1 MPINMTQ
8 IKSNQGIREL
18 ARKLN
23 LSIGTVSR
31 SLNNR
36 YGVNA
41 QTKARVL
48 EEARRMGYV
57 PNAAARRLK
66 EHPVLNVGLFF
77 APYDNPGHEINP
89 YATDL
94 IQLITDKASDEN
106 FRFEVIRFVDL
117 PTVTTQLQEQQLD
130 VALTLGD
137 FPEPFYSMLSEKN
150 LPVIN
155 ISKET
160 DLPNQICIQTD
171 GFQAYALAVQYL
183 AALGHTQIALVNG
196 PQKGGHFLQYAAAFD
211 DAISEFHLTCL
222 PGWKIELPPEKTNAQ
237 GARIATLELLK
248 QDTRPT
254 AIVYGSDWL
263 AMGGIKAIR
272 ESQLRVGEDISV
284 VGHDNLPMTELLD
297 PPLTTFD
304 MHLEGQAR
312 SIIRLITRLSDGQP
326 LIDPDRPASVINIT
340 PNLVKRSSCR
350 CIR

>member
-1 MPINMTQ
+1 MTQ
-8 IKSNQGIREL
+8 TKSNQGIREL
-18 ARKLN
+18 AATLN

-66 EHPVLNVGLFF
+66 EHPVLSVGLFF

-94 IQLITDKASDEN
+94 IQLITDKAQDEN
-106 FRFEVIRFVDL
+106 FKFEVLRYSDL
-117 PTVTTQLQEQQLD
+117 PTTITQLEEQQLNI
-130 VALTLGD
+130 ALTLGD
-137 FPEPFYSMLSEKN
+137 FPETFYTLLADRKM
-150 LPVIN
+150 PVIN

-160 DLPNQICIQTD
+160 ELPNQICIQTD
-171 GFQAYALAVQYL
+171 GSQAYALAVQYL
-183 AALGHTQIALVNG
+183 AALGHTKIALVNG
-196 PQKGGHFLQYAAAFD
+196 PQKGGHFLQYAVAFD
-211 DAISEFHLTCL
+211 DAITEFHLTCM
-222 PGWKIELPPEKTNAQ
+222 PNWKIELAPDRTNAQ
-237 GARIATLELLK
+237 GARHATLELLK
-248 QDTRPT
+248 QTPRPT

-272 ESQLRVGEDISV
+272 ESQLRVGEDVSV
-284 VGHDNLPMTELLD
+284 IGHDNLPMTELLD

-312 SIIRLITRLSDGQP
+312 TIIRLISRLSEGQP
-326 LIDPDRPASVINIT
+326 LIDPDRPASVINMT
-340 PNLVKRSSCR
+340 PNLVKRKSCC

>member
-1 MPINMTQ
+1 MTQ

-48 EEARRMGYV
+48 EEARRIGYV

-66 EHPVLNVGLFF
+66 EHPLLSAGMFF

-94 IQLITDKASDEN
+94 IKLINEKTHQEN
-106 FRFEVIRFVDL
+106 MRFEVIRF
-117 PTVTTQLQEQQLD
+117 TNMSAVTQQLDEQQLD
-130 VALTLGD
+130 VVLTLGD
-137 FPEPFYSMLSEKN
+137 FPESFYALLEQHN

-155 ISKET
+155 IGKET
-160 DLPNQICIQTD
+160 DIPNQICIQTD
-171 GFQAYALAVQYL
+171 GSLAYAQAVQYL
-183 AALGHTQIALVNG
+183 AALGHTQLALVNG
-196 PQKGGHFLQYAAAFD
+196 PQKGGHFLQYAVAFD
-211 DAISEFHLTCL
+211 DAISEFHLTCM
-222 PGWKIELPPEKTNAQ
+222 PDWKVELPPDQTNAE
-237 GARIATLELLK
+237 GARRATVQLLK
-248 QDTRPT
+248 QTPRPS

-272 ESQLRVGEDISV
+272 EAGLRVGEDVSV
-284 VGHDNLPMTELLD
+284 IGHDNLPMTELLD

-312 SIIRLITRLSDGQP
+312 SIIRLITRLSEGQP
-326 LIDPDRPASVINIT
+326 LVDPDRPASVINIT
-340 PNLVKRSSCR
+340 PNLVKRKSCC